1 MKIRMLAIAV
11 ALLVGAGFSRA
22 NITNYNIW
30 NYDTS
35 VMTCSY
41 GFQTN
46 GPGDYQLSIDGTH
59 NLWDVGRIGG
69 NIFTDTELDPTLT
82 LDNSIDNDTGV
93 TWNDYHVKVTM
104 NKSFSFSNVAVTNG
118 GWTFNTVAP
127 TNNGVVWIGYIN
139 YFAGNL
145 VPNGGTLDFSYAI
158 SFIGSVSF
166 QEELMPSTVP
176 EPGTFVL
183 AICGLTG
190 LLITRRRFNYG

>member
-1 MKIRMLAIAV
+1 MLAIAV

-93 TWNDYHVKVTM
+93 TWNDYHVTITM
-104 NKSFSFSNVAVTNG
+104 SQPFSFSNIGVANS
-118 GWTFNTVAP
+118 GWTYNPTAP
-127 TNNGVVWIGYIN
+127 VLVGSDWIGYVD
-139 YFAGNL
+139 YYAGTPVL
-145 VPNGGTLDFSYAI
+145 PNNSILDFSLSVTFTGST
-158 SFIGSVSF
+158 SF
-166 QEELMPSTVP
+166 EEDLMPSTVP
-176 EPGTFVL
+176 EPTTTGCFL
-183 AICGLTG
+183 LGLGALICCQRFTKN
-190 LLITRRRFNYG
+190 RRS